1 MKTKI
6 ITLIALLIAGGLNMY
21 AQDKKIL
28 VAYFSWSGNTQYV
41 AEQIAKQ
48 TGGTLFR
55 IEPVKPYPT
64 EYTPCTEVA
73 KKEKED
79 NARPAIKNK
88 VEVWDSYDTVF
99 IGCPVWWWTAP
110 MIINTFTE
118 SYDFKGKTLIPFS
131 SHGGS
136 GWSGTVDDI
145 AGMEPNATMVDGYS
159 ISRNSV
165 AGSADGIREWL
176 GRIGM
181 SEQ

>member
-6 ITLIALLIAGGLNMY
+6 ITLIALLLMGGTALY
-21 AQDKKIL
+21 AQGKKTL

-55 IEPVKPYPT
+55 IEPAKPYPT
-64 EYTPCTEVA
+64 EYKPCTEVA

-88 VEVWDSYDTVF
+88 VEDWDSYDTVF

-110 MIINTFTE
+110 MIINTFAE
-118 SYDFKGKTLIPFS
+118 SYDFKGKTVIPFCTYAS
-131 SHGGS
+131 TYRDETLAKIVELTPDAKHLK
-136 GWSGTVDDI
+136 
-145 AGMEPNATMVDGYS
+145 GYGAV
-159 ISRNSV
+159 SRNTK
-165 AGSADGIREWL
+165 GLTEWL
-176 GRIGM
+176 QEIKM
-181 SEQ
+181 AK

>member
-28 VAYFSWSGNTQYV
+28 VAYFSWSGNTEHAAKYI
-41 AEQIAKQ
+41 AEQ

-88 VEVWDSYDTVF
+88 VEDWNSYDTVF

-110 MIINTFTE
+110 MIINTFAE
-118 SYDFKGKTLIPFS
+118 SYDFKGKTVIPFCTYAS
-131 SHGGS
+131 TYRDETLAKIVELTPDAKHLK
-136 GWSGTVDDI
+136 
-145 AGMEPNATMVDGYS
+145 GYGAV
-159 ISRNSV
+159 SRNTK
-165 AGSADGIREWL
+165 GLTEWL
-176 GRIGM
+176 REIKVVK
-181 SEQ
+181 

>member
-41 AEQIAKQ
+41 AEQ
-48 TGGTLFR
+48 
-55 IEPVKPYPT
+55 
-64 EYTPCTEVA
+64 
-73 KKEKED
+73 EKED

-88 VEVWDSYDTVF
+88 VEDWDSYDTVF

-118 SYDFKGKTLIPFS
+118 SYDFKGKTVIPFCTYAS
-131 SHGGS
+131 TYRDETLAKIVELTPDAKHLKGFGA
-136 GWSGTVDDI
+136 V
-145 AGMEPNATMVDGYS
+145 
-159 ISRNSV
+159 SRNT
-165 AGSADGIREWL
+165 DGIGGWL
-176 GRIGM
+176 KEIKIVK
-181 SEQ
+181 